1 MVCNTSK
8 CMTEAQ
14 LAAIAEAKKVEDM
27 QARNEVYMAALGEN
41 DTTDIDVEPII
52 LNDDPYL
59 EIQGMFFNESE
70 ITKDEEPAEKLVI
83 EKDVLDRSSG
93 FIVGRFGFAVQNRA
107 KIVFEVK
114 VDGKRVDG
122 YGTNL
127 PYMENGGVYDCPL
140 FNYNDIEN
148 TASANK
154 DGDHKIHVK
163 AGLITGI
170 VEGNTKGRNEG
181 LGLVKWGK
189 VKAIVEKDFV
199 IELLPHKI
207 VD

>member
-1 MVCNTSK
+1 
-8 CMTEAQ
+8 
-14 LAAIAEAKKVEDM
+14 
-27 QARNEVYMAALGEN
+27 MAALGEN

-70 ITKDEEPAEKLVI
+70 ITKEEEPMEKLVI

-93 FIVGRFGFAVQNRA
+93 FIVGRFGFAIQNRA
-107 KIVFEVK
+107 KIVFEVT
-114 VDGKRVDG
+114 VDGKKVDDF
-122 YGTNL
+122 GTNL
-127 PYMENGGVYDCPL
+127 PYMENGGVYDTTL
-140 FNYNDIEN
+140 FKYPGS
-148 TASANK
+148 AKANK
-154 DGDHKIHVK
+154 DGIHKVHIR

-181 LGLVKWGK
+181 LGLTKWGE